1 MEQEIPISKDVMKA
15 ISEETR
21 TNILKALENRPMTAS
36 ELSRALGKHVTTV
49 CEHMG
54 MLEASKLVER
64 NCRPGR
70 KWVYYRLTKRAD
82 EILHPKHYYK
92 YVVMLSVAMLLLTG
106 TFVSSAN
113 SMPGDVLYP
122 VKRGVEGMRML
133 AAADSSQRALVHL
146 QIADERLNEAKAA
159 AAKNDTAVMSSMAA
173 DYRRELDS
181 ARQDADKATE
191 AMANSTDDRAR
202 SALEAVDEST
212 ARHIT
217 MLENIMRRPHGA
229 AGEDIDSVLNHT
241 RAVHDSVDSE
251 LSGRPGQP
259 GHDDG

>member
-15 ISEETR
+15 VSDETR
-21 TNILKALENRPMTAS
+21 TNILKALERRPMTAS

-54 MLEASKLVER
+54 TLEASNLVER

-82 EILHPKHYYK
+82 DILHPKQYYK
-92 YVVMLSVAMLLLTG
+92 YVVMLSVAALLLTG
-106 TFVSSAN
+106 TLASSAN

-122 VKRGVEGMRML
+122 VKRGVENMRVL
-133 AAADSSQRALVHL
+133 AARDSSQRALVHL

-159 AAKNDTAVMSSMAA
+159 SAKNDTAAVSAVAA
-173 DYRRELDS
+173 DYSRELDS
-181 ARQDADKATE
+181 ARQEAENATASTAGSAD
-191 AMANSTDDRAR
+191 SRGR

-212 ARHIT
+212 SRHIT
-217 MLENIMRRPHGA
+217 MLENIMRRPHGPE
-229 AGEDIDSVLNHT
+229 GEDIGSVLNHT
-241 RAVHDSVDSE
+241 REVHDDIDRE
-251 LSGRPGQP
+251 ISGR
-259 GHDDG
+259 